1 MESCAYAEV
10 IVDIAHS
17 NIDRIFDYKIEDGRD
32 IPPGSRVRVPFG
44 RAYTEGIVLRCKQET
59 ALSREKI
66 RPLGKC
72 LDERPVVTLEQI
84 RLAQYIC
91 AKYRT
96 TMAFALRLMF
106 PAKLR

>member
-17 NIDRIFDYKIEDGRD
+17 DIDRIFDYKIEDGRD

-59 ALSREKI
+59 ALSLEKYA
-66 RPLGKC
+66 
-72 LDERPVVTLEQI
+72 
-84 RLAQYIC
+84 RLANVWTSAQS
-91 AKYRT
+91 
-96 TMAFALRLMF
+96 
-106 PAKLR
+106 